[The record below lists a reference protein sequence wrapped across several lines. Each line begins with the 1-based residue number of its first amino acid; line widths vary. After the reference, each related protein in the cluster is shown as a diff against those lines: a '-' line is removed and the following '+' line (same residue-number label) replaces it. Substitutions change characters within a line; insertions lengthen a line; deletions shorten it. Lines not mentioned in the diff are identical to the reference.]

1 MGRVNENARRGRAT
15 THTLLL
21 SQRIGAETEEVLA
34 ERFPGL
40 RIVRLPAS
48 GDVPEDARDATVL
61 YRAGMPH
68 EALRTA
74 LIQLP
79 HLDWIHTASA
89 GFNWVLIP
97 EVIARPIRLTRTA
110 RVLDVP
116 IAEYVV
122 GTTLALL
129 KGLPSL
135 LEAQR
140 ARRWE
145 REVDARGLL
154 GATVGVIG
162 AGAIGSAVATRFR
175 PFGTKVIGMKRDP
188 APLAEFDEI
197 LAPGELDRLLTD
209 SDVVVVAC
217 PLTPETRHLLG
228 AREFAL
234 MRSHAVLVNI
244 ARGEVLVEAELVEAL
259 RERRFAAAAL
269 DVFTEEPLAAASPLW
284 DLDNVILTPHI
295 SYIDPTNSLRGVV
308 EFADNLE
315 RYLAGAPLLNEI
327 KSRDLGY

>member
-1 MGRVNENARRGRAT
+1 MTQRPS
-15 THTLLL
+15 TLLL
-21 SQRIGAETEEVLA
+21 SDRLGNDVEGALA
-34 ERFPGL
+34 ERFPDL

-48 GDVPEDARDATVL
+48 GEVPEDARDATML

-68 EALRTA
+68 DALRTA
-74 LIQLP
+74 LAQLP
-79 HLDWIHTASA
+79 ALDWIHTASA

-97 EVIARPIRLTRTA
+97 EVVARPIRLTRTA

-116 IAEYVV
+116 IAEYVI

-129 KGLPSL
+129 KGLPGL

-145 REVDARGLL
+145 REVSARGLL

-162 AGAIGSAVATRFR
+162 AGAIGSAVAARLR
-175 PFGTKVIGMKRDP
+175 PFGVKVLGMKRDP
-188 APLAEFDEI
+188 KPMAGFDEI
-197 LAPGELDRLLTD
+197 FGPTELDRLLTE

-244 ARGEVLVEAELVEAL
+244 ARGDVLVEAELVEAL

-269 DVFTEEPLAAASPLW
+269 DVFSEEPLPATSPLW

-295 SYIDPTNSLRGVV
+295 SYVDPNNSARGVS

-327 KSRDLGY
+327 KSRELEY

>member
-1 MGRVNENARRGRAT
+1 MGRVTRRS
-15 THTLLL
+15 HTLLL
-21 SQRIGAETEEVLA
+21 SHRIGTETEGVLTA
-34 ERFPGL
+34 RFPEL
-40 RIVRLPAS
+40 RVVRLPAS

-61 YRAGMPH
+61 YRAGMSH
-68 EALRTA
+68 DALRTA
-74 LIQLP
+74 LAQLP
-79 HLDWIHTASA
+79 DLDWIHTASA

-97 EVIARPIRLTRTA
+97 EVVARPIRLTRTA

-129 KGLPSL
+129 KGLPAL

-145 REVDARGLL
+145 REVSARGLL
-154 GATVGVIG
+154 GATVGIIG
-162 AGAIGSAVATRFR
+162 AGAIGSAVAARFR
-175 PFGTKVIGMKRDP
+175 PFGVRVLGMKRDP
-188 APLAEFDEI
+188 KPLADFDEI
-197 LAPGELDRLLTD
+197 LAPTELDRLLIE

-234 MRSHAVLVNI
+234 LRTHAVLVNI
-244 ARGEVLVEAELVEAL
+244 ARGEVLVESDLVEAL
-259 RERRFAAAAL
+259 RQRRFAAAAL
-269 DVFTEEPLAAASPLW
+269 DVFSEEPLPATSPLW

-295 SYIDPTNSLRGVV
+295 SYVDPNNSLRGVV

-315 RYLAGAPLLNEI
+315 RYVAGAPLLNEI
-327 KSRDLGY
+327 KSRELGY